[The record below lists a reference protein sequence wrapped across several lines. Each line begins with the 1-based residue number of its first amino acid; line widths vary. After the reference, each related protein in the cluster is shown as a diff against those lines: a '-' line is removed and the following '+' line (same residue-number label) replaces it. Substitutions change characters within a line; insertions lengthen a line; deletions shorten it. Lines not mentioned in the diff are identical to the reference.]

1 MTLNVLFVAAECA
14 PFVKIGGL
22 ADVVGSLPQ
31 ALKRLR
37 NCDVRV
43 VLPNYRTIPAKY
55 RKKMTPIATF
65 EVEVGAKKAVY
76 AGLLTLK
83 RGPIRYYFVD
93 NEYFFFRDRVYDFG
107 DECERFAFFQKA
119 AIAAIRFLDFIPDV
133 IHVHDWHAAMIP
145 LLLKDQHPEY
155 AAIKTILTIH
165 NLAYQ
170 GIFPLGEHD
179 LFNLEY
185 DNRFE
190 FEGNLNFLKCG
201 IVTADLV
208 TTVSKT
214 YAKEIMTDYYGCG
227 MQRLLQGRGAAL
239 QGIMNGI
246 ATRNFDPETD
256 GKIPCNYGVSD
267 AITGKRAC
275 KAGLF
280 ERLAADFPLDVPC
293 VGVVSRLVGQKGFD
307 LIKRVLGEMLE
318 IDDFTFIVLGDGETQ
333 YIDYFRETVAAW
345 PKKMRTI
352 IGYDDALARKIY
364 AGCDLF
370 LMPSKFEPCGLG
382 QLIAMRYG
390 TLPLVRETGGL
401 ADSVQAYDEF
411 RDEGTGFSFA
421 NYNAHDMMHVLRFA
435 FQVYHNSRPAWDRM
449 VQRAMAT
456 DFSWEASARV
466 YKKTYQK
473 LMKGKGV

>member
-1 MTLNVLFVAAECA
+1 MKVLFVAAECA

-43 VLPNYRTIPAKY
+43 VLPNYRSIPAKF
-55 RKKMTPIATF
+55 RKKMTQVAAFTI
-65 EVEVGAKKAVY
+65 EVGAKKSVY
-76 AGLLTLK
+76 AGLLELK
-83 RGPIRYYFVD
+83 RGPIRYYFID
-93 NEYFFFRDRVYDFG
+93 NESYFSRDRVYDFG

-119 AIAAIRFLDFIPDV
+119 AIAALRFLDFIPDL

-145 LLLKDQHPEY
+145 LLLKTQHPEY
-155 AAIKTILTIH
+155 AGVRTILTIH

-170 GIFPLGEHD
+170 GIFPIGDHF
-179 LFNLEY
+179 LFNLGF
-185 DNRFE
+185 DPRFE

-214 YAKEIMTDYYGCG
+214 YAAEIMTDYFGCG
-227 MQRLLQGRGAAL
+227 MQHLLRERGPAL

-246 ATRNFDPETD
+246 DPRDFDPKNDARISKNYDATD
-256 GKIPCNYGVSD
+256 VDS
-267 AITGKRAC
+267 GKRAC

-280 ERLAADFPLDVPC
+280 ESLGVEFPIDIPC
-293 VGVVSRLVGQKGFD
+293 VGIVSRLVSQKGFD
-307 LIKRVLGEMLE
+307 LIRRVLGEMLE
-318 IDDFTFIVLGDGETQ
+318 NDGFTLVVLGDGERQ
-333 YIDYFRETVAAW
+333 YSDFFRETAAAW
-345 PKKMRTI
+345 PGKVRVV
-352 IGYDDALARKIY
+352 IGYDDALARRIY

-390 TLPLVRETGGL
+390 TLPVVRETGGL
-401 ADSVQAYDEF
+401 ADSVRPYDEF
-411 RDEGTGFSFA
+411 RDEGTGFSFT
-421 NYNAHDMMHVLRFA
+421 NYNAHDMMHVLRYA
-435 FQVYHNSRPAWDRM
+435 FQVYQHRRPAWDRM
-449 VQRAMAT
+449 VRRAMEA
-456 DFSWEASARV
+456 DFSWQASARA
-466 YKKTYQK
+466 YKKSYQK
-473 LMKGKGV
+473 LMKDKGV